1 MNTFIRFFFEFI
13 SIFMDGMKMMFRGI
27 VEGFKQV
34 INIKNYIEI
43 INDYKES
50 FNGPE
55 WVFTAFAI
63 GIIVVIF
70 GSNFIK
76 SFTKLFLPGNISDAV
91 TITTIN

>member
-43 INDYKES
+43 INDYKENGEGS
-50 FNGPE
+50 FNCRGRNSD
-55 WVFTAFAI
+55 VLRQ
-63 GIIVVIF
+63 GR
-70 GSNFIK
+70 
-76 SFTKLFLPGNISDAV
+76 FLG
-91 TITTIN
+91 